1 MSSNP
6 MSSNPM
12 PPKAMPP
19 KSKKKWL
26 LYLLVIFIALGLA
39 WFFLGGE
46 KKEVFQTVDVT
57 RGNLDKLVMATG
69 KLDAVRKV
77 DVGAQVSGQLQ
88 SLYVKEG
95 DQVKKGDLLAV
106 IDPKKAQNDVTE
118 SQETL
123 HELEANLSQAQA
135 ELKLAQVTYQRHV
148 SLAKLQ
154 AVAQQDLDKAK
165 TDVEV
170 KKAQVAT
177 YQAQIKRSKATLD
190 TAKTNL
196 NYTQITAPMDGIVT
210 FIKTLEGQT
219 VIAAQE
225 APTILTLA
233 DLDTMLV
240 KAEVSE
246 ADVIYLEPG
255 QPVSFTVLGAPD
267 KKFTGKLKDILPTPE
282 KINDAI
288 FYYARFEV
296 PNPQHLLKLQMTAQ
310 VKIEL
315 DSHQNVLLLPLSALG
330 DEISPLSYEIEVL
343 KEGKAEKKKIE
354 IGSRNDVQVE
364 ILKGVD
370 EGEKVIVGHSDTEN

>member
-1 MSSNP
+1 M
-6 MSSNPM
+6 
-12 PPKAMPP
+12 KAKP
-19 KSKKKWL
+19 KKKWPI
-26 LYLLVIFIALGLA
+26 YLAIIIVALITAG
-39 WFFLGGE
+39 FLFNRE
-46 KKEVFQTVDVT
+46 EAKVFQTVDVT
-57 RGNLDKLVMATG
+57 RGNLDKQVLATG

-88 SLYVKEG
+88 TLYVKEG
-95 DQVKKGDLLAV
+95 DYVKKGDLLAV
-106 IDPKKAQNDVTE
+106 IDPKKAQNDVIE
-118 SQETL
+118 SEATTR
-123 HELEANLSQAQA
+123 ELEANLSLAQA
-135 ELKLAQVTYQRHV
+135 ELRLAQVTYQRHL

-177 YQAQIKRSKATLD
+177 YQAQIKRNQATLD
-190 TAKTNL
+190 TAKNNL

-210 FIKTLEGQT
+210 FIKTLQGQT

-255 QPVSFTVLGAPD
+255 QDASFTVLGAPD
-267 KKFTGKLKDILPTPE
+267 KKFAGQLKDILPTPE

-310 VKIEL
+310 VTIEL
-315 DSHQNVLLLPLSALG
+315 DSRKNVLLLPLSALG
-330 DEISPLSYEIEVL
+330 NEISPQTYEVDILQGNKV
-343 KEGKAEKKKIE
+343 EKKQVE
-354 IGSRNDVQVE
+354 IGSRNDVYVE
-364 ILKGVD
+364 ITKGLN
-370 EGEKVIVGHSDTEN
+370 EGDKVVIGHSEAEY